1 MHVDGI
7 MEESHGISRGCLE
20 KVLVDE
26 LIGLR
31 FRVEQDVR
39 DPESAASRRGCHNLS
54 AIRRGGP
61 KTKLTEREDEVWGFY
76 IAQFFLGVT
85 DGGQTSSQ

>member
-20 KVLVDE
+20 KVLADE

-31 FRVEQDVR
+31 FRAEQDVR
-39 DPESAASRRGCHNLS
+39 DPEPAGSRRGCHHLS
-54 AIRRGGP
+54 AILRERGA
-61 KTKLTEREDEVWGFY
+61 KD
-76 IAQFFLGVT
+76 
-85 DGGQTSSQ
+85 

>member
-7 MEESHGISRGCLE
+7 MEETHGISRGCLE
-20 KVLVDE
+20 KVLADE

-39 DPESAASRRGCHNLS
+39 DLEPADSRRSCHHLS

-61 KTKLTEREDEVWGFY
+61 KAKLTEREDEVWVFY
-76 IAQFFLGVT
+76 IAQFSLGT
-85 DGGQTSSQ
+85 MDGGQIPSQ